1 MIQRIQSIYLLLVVI
16 FQGLLFATALAT
28 FTSYETSFNL
38 SLMGFYKLSSA
49 GQEMMINSYALMA
62 VNILVM
68 LFSLFVIFS
77 FKNRK
82 KQIKLAAFNIL
93 LICGFIVLM
102 FYSFDNAKS
111 FLDNT
116 FNNSQGAELSTT
128 YGIGMILPI
137 LSLVFNFLAIKGIR
151 KDEELV
157 KSADRIR

>member
-1 MIQRIQSIYLLLVVI
+1 MIQRIQSIYLLLVIV
-16 FQGLLFATALAT
+16 FQSLLFVTALAT
-28 FTSYETSFNL
+28 FNSYETSFNL

-49 GQEMMINSYALMA
+49 GHEMLINSYALMA
-62 VNILVM
+62 MNLVVI
-68 LFSLFVIFS
+68 LFSAFIIFS

-82 KQIKLAAFNIL
+82 KQIKLAAFNFL
-93 LICGFIVLM
+93 LICTFIVLM

-111 FLDNT
+111 FLDLSL
-116 FNNSQGAELSTT
+116 NNQGAELSTT
-128 YGIGMILPI
+128 YGIGMILPL

>member
-1 MIQRIQSIYLLLVVI
+1 MIQRIQSIYLLLIVVC
-16 FQGLLFATALAT
+16 QSLLFATALAT
-28 FTSYETSFNL
+28 FSSYETSFNL

-49 GQEMMINSYALMA
+49 GNEMLINSYALMA
-62 VNILVM
+62 MNLVLI

-82 KQIKLAAFNIL
+82 KQLRLAGFNFIL
-93 LICGFIVLM
+93 LCGFIVLM
-102 FYSFDNAKS
+102 FYSYDNAKS
-111 FLDNT
+111 LLDNS
-116 FNNSQGAELSTT
+116 FNTQGAELSTT

-137 LSLVFNFLAIKGIR
+137 LSLIFNFLALKGIR

>member
-1 MIQRIQSIYLLLVVI
+1 MIQRIQSIYLFLIVI
-16 FQGLLFATALAT
+16 CQGLLFATALAT
-28 FTSYETSFNL
+28 FSSYETSFNL

-49 GQEMMINSYALMA
+49 GQEMLINSYALMA
-62 VNILVM
+62 VNIVLI

-111 FLDNT
+111 FLDRS
-116 FNNSQGAELSTT
+116 FNNQGAELSTT
-128 YGIGMILPI
+128 YGIGMILPL

-157 KSADRIR
+157 RSADRIR

>member
-1 MIQRIQSIYLLLVVI
+1 MIQRIQSIYLMLIVI
-16 FQGLLFATALAT
+16 CQSLLFATALAT

-49 GQEMMINSYALMA
+49 GNDMLINSYSLVV
-62 VNILVM
+62 VNILVI

-82 KQIKLAAFNIL
+82 KQIKLAAFNFL
-93 LICGFIVLM
+93 LICSFVVLM

-111 FLDNT
+111 LLDNSYNT
-116 FNNSQGAELSTT
+116 QGSELSTT

-137 LSLVFNFLAIKGIR
+137 LSLIFNFLAIKGIR

-157 KSADRIR
+157 RSADRIR

>member
-1 MIQRIQSIYLLLVVI
+1 MIQRIQSIYLMLIVI
-16 FQGLLFATALAT
+16 CQSLLFATALAT

-49 GQEMMINSYALMA
+49 GNEMLINSYSLVA
-62 VNILVM
+62 VNILVI
-68 LFSLFVIFS
+68 LFTLFVIFS

-82 KQIKLAAFNIL
+82 NQIKLAAFNFL
-93 LICGFIVLM
+93 LICSFVVLM

-111 FLDNT
+111 LLDNSYNT
-116 FNNSQGAELSTT
+116 QGAELSTT

-137 LSLVFNFLAIKGIR
+137 LSLIFNFLAIKGIR

-157 KSADRIR
+157 RSADRIR

>member
-1 MIQRIQSIYLLLVVI
+1 MIQRIQSIYLLLVVTC
-16 FQGLLFATALAT
+16 QSLLFATALAT

-49 GQEMMINSYALMA
+49 GNEMLINSYALMA
-62 VNILVM
+62 INIVVI

-82 KQIKLAAFNIL
+82 HQIKLAAFNFL

-102 FYSFDNAKS
+102 FFSFDNAKS
-111 FLDNT
+111 LLDNSYNT
-116 FNNSQGAELSTT
+116 QGAELSTT

-137 LSLVFNFLAIKGIR
+137 LSLIFNFLALKGIR

-157 KSADRIR
+157 KGADRIR

>member
-1 MIQRIQSIYLLLVVI
+1 MIHRIQSIYLFIIVI
-16 FQGLLFATALAT
+16 CQTLLFATALAS
-28 FTSYETSFNL
+28 FSSYETSFNL

-49 GQEMMINSYALMA
+49 GNEMLINSYALMA
-62 VNILVM
+62 IDLVVIL
-68 LFSLFVIFS
+68 LSLFIIFS

-82 KQIKLAAFNIL
+82 TQIKLAAFNFL

-111 FLDNT
+111 LLDKAYNT
-116 FNNSQGAELSTT
+116 QNAEISTT

-137 LSLVFNFLAIKGIR
+137 LSLIFNFLAIKGIR

-157 KSADRIR
+157 RSADRIR

>member
-1 MIQRIQSIYLLLVVI
+1 MIQRIQSIYLFLIVI
-16 FQGLLFATALAT
+16 CQSLLFATALAT

-49 GQEMMINSYALMA
+49 GQEMLINSYALMA
-62 VNILVM
+62 VNMVVI
-68 LFSLFVIFS
+68 LFSLFIIFS

-82 KQIKLAAFNIL
+82 KQLKLAAFNVI

-102 FYSFDNAKS
+102 FYGFDNAKS
-111 FLDNT
+111 FIDLSY
-116 FNNSQGAELSTT
+116 NSQSAELSTT

-137 LSLVFNFLAIKGIR
+137 LSLVFNLLAIKGIR

-157 KSADRIR
+157 RSADRIR